1 MDAPGPGNEAG
12 ADGGHDITNETP
24 AFVWEYLYFP
34 AVSFLKQYGW
44 FVILGLIVITFL
56 WHKIKPHLQQWLK
69 KIEDQKEYTRYKD
82 DPDLA
87 QRRFEAMEKSRKALQ
102 EQLDRQAEVYTEKQK
117 EIEEK
122 KRQLKI
128 QDWDN
133 HLQGKGYRSKV
144 KPGQPTDMEN
154 QQPKPKKKN
163 VYRTSDY
170 NPLMGSSSGTT
181 FRPPRRG
188 GAGGG

>member
-34 AVSFLKQYGW
+34 
-44 FVILGLIVITFL
+44 
-56 WHKIKPHLQQWLK
+56 
-69 KIEDQKEYTRYKD
+69 